1 MHPDWV
7 YGMHSQEQLGLLL
20 ENSIVQE
27 LLEIL
32 ENEGKVILQSLDL
45 EYVDHLFEERKSTK
59 RGRPRTYNP
68 SDDLKAILYG
78 LAEGKSALRAIAR
91 TVQTTTAQ
99 VFLGLENG
107 GMSYST
113 LERFWHQLAELAE
126 EVFKGLASTI
136 VDLGMLGNTQAVDS
150 TDIKT
155 PFLDDPDAVW
165 SYDSTRKE
173 YYYGYGL
180 LLVVDVESQIPIA
193 ANFIQRK
200 QASKDECFDVVNDAL
215 SVKTPSIL
223 LGDSGFDIVELQEQ
237 LLNEKV
243 LPVFTYNP
251 RNTDEP
257 LDIKYRIEHLV
268 QQRTERVKFDRK
280 SLDNDFKMRS
290 AVENANNVLKQL
302 GLEHIRVKGRNAVK
316 AHVYLIL
323 ILRLA
328 IAIARFHKEPDCNL
342 RKITLGG

>member
-1 MHPDWV
+1 
-7 YGMHSQEQLGLLL
+7 MHSQEQLRLLL
-20 ENSIVQE
+20 DNHIVQE

-32 ENEGKVILQSLDL
+32 ENEGKAILQSLDL
-45 EYVDHLFEERKSTK
+45 EYVDRLFEERKSTN
-59 RGRPRTYNP
+59 RGRPRTYRP
-68 SDDLKAILYG
+68 SDDLRAILYG
-78 LAEGKSALRAIAR
+78 LAEGKNALRAIAR

-99 VFLGLENG
+99 VFLGLDNG

-126 EVFKGLASTI
+126 DVFKGLASTI
-136 VDLGMLGNTQAVDS
+136 ADLGMLGEVQSVDS

-155 PFLDDPDAVW
+155 PFPDDPDAAW

-193 ANFIQRK
+193 AKFIQRK
-200 QASKDECFDVVNDAL
+200 QATGDECFDVVNDAL
-215 SVKTPSIL
+215 CVRRPAVL
-223 LGDSGFDIVELQEQ
+223 LGDAGFDIVELQEH
-237 LLNEKV
+237 LLDENV

-251 RNTDEP
+251 RNAGEP
-257 LDIKYRIEHLV
+257 LDIHYRVEHLV
-268 QQRTERVKFDRK
+268 QQRTENVKLDRK
-280 SLDNDFKMRS
+280 GLDKDFRMRP

-302 GLEHIRVKGRNAVK
+302 GLEDIRVKGWNAVK
-316 AHVYLIL
+316 AHVYFIL

-328 IAIARFHKEPDCNL
+328 IAIARFHREPDCNL

>member
-1 MHPDWV
+1 MV
-7 YGMHSQEQLGLLL
+7 YGMHSQEQLRLLL
-20 ENSIVQE
+20 DNPIVQE

-32 ENEGKVILQSLDL
+32 ENEGKAILQSLDL
-45 EYVDHLFEERKSTK
+45 EYVDRLFEEQKRTK
-59 RGRPRTYNP
+59 RGRPRTYSP
-68 SDDLKAILYG
+68 SDDLRAILYG
-78 LAEGKSALRAIAR
+78 LAEGKNALRAIAR

-136 VDLGMLGNTQAVDS
+136 VNLGILGNMQAVDS

-155 PFLDDPDAVW
+155 PFLDDEDAAW

-193 ANFIQRK
+193 AKFIQGK
-200 QASKDECFDVVNDAL
+200 QASGKESSSVIKDAFHIKKPA
-215 SVKTPSIL
+215 IL
-223 LGDSGFDIVELQEQ
+223 LGDAGFDIVELQEQ
-237 LLNEKV
+237 LLDDNV
-243 LPVFTYNP
+243 LPVITYNP

-257 LDIKYRIEHLV
+257 LDIAYRVEHLV
-268 QQRTERVKFDRK
+268 QQRTDDVKLDRK
-280 SLDNDFKMRS
+280 GLDNDFRMRP

-302 GLEHIRVKGRNAVK
+302 GLEDIRVKGWNAVK
-316 AHVYLIL
+316 AHVYFIL

-328 IAIARFHKEPDCNL
+328 IAIARFHREPDCNL